1 MVVTHCGQIGLNA
14 HMELEAD
21 LDYAQTLN
29 QKMEVKLAKYKVWET
44 MRKRNLVSIF
54 AYLPDVRKPHLHF
67 IIQSQMF
74 YKFH

>member
-29 QKMEVKLAKYKVWET
+29 QKMEVKLAKDKVWET

-54 AYLPDVRKPHLHF
+54 AYFRGVRKPNLHF
-67 IIQSQMF
+67 IIHIQML